1 MLLLAV
7 EEPSP
12 FCFIFIQSL
21 SMYPYVVACNLLLS
35 KHACTAYRGYVLSV
49 VNFQFH
55 VLFFFFHLFFFFG
68 CVCTCTLKVI
78 HSTTKFHIV

>member
-21 SMYPYVVACNLLLS
+21 SMYPYVVVRNLLLS
-35 KHACTAYRGYVLSV
+35 KHARTAYRGYVLSV

-55 VLFFFFHLFFFFG
+55 ILLFLFHLFFFFWG
-68 CVCTCTLKVI
+68 VCARAL
-78 HSTTKFHIV
+78 